1 MRVLG
6 IVGSLRKGSYNEM
19 LIEAARELAPDG
31 MQIERFERLREIPP
45 YDQDEDAR
53 GAPEAVLALRDAIRA
68 ADGLLFVTPEYNYN
82 VPGVLKNAF
91 DWASRP
97 AATTPLRGKPA
108 AIMGASSGRSGT
120 IRAQL
125 ALRQSFVFTATPAL
139 LQPEVLVQFAAE
151 KFDANGRL
159 TDEPTRDFVRK
170 QLVAFQNWIARFR

>member
-6 IVGSLRKGSYNEM
+6 IVGSLRKGSYNKM
-19 LIEAARELAPDG
+19 LLEAARELAPDG

-53 GAPEAVLALRDAIRA
+53 GAPEPVLALRDAIRA

-125 ALRQSFVFTATPAL
+125 ALRQSFVFTETPAL